1 MGATDD
7 ARARVLVVDDAGEI
21 VVVCVNMLQSLG
33 YAVRTATS
41 GVAALA
47 LLAEEPFD
55 LALIDYRMPGMN
67 GFEVFTRARR
77 VRPHLACLLLTGYG
91 TSDIVDEAMAMGFS
105 GVLSK
110 PFNLQTLR
118 AAIEAALAARGG
130 GPASPPA

>member
-7 ARARVLVVDDAGEI
+7 ARARILVVDDAGEI

-33 YAVRTATS
+33 FAVRTATS
-41 GVAALA
+41 GLAALD

-55 LALIDYRMPGMN
+55 LALIDFRMPGMN

-77 VRPHLACLLLTGYG
+77 VRPDLACVLLTGYG

-105 GVLSK
+105 GVLPK
-110 PFNLQTLR
+110 PFNRQTLR
-118 AAIEAALAARGG
+118 EAVETALAGRGS
-130 GPASPPA
+130 GPAPPPA